1 MKKIPLHSLVVLV
14 GPRGSGKTTWAKTHF
29 PMHEIVSLSCLKQ
42 QLCGD
47 PNNNDIAT
55 EAYKEFF
62 RSCALRLEF
71 GQRAVADATNLK
83 KSDRLQ
89 LVQVAESFGVDC
101 YYVVFNKV
109 YPVENPSQQTISQSL
124 FNSSKP
130 QISTGDFGR
139 AIVVDPDAATVVG
152 FPTQLQNHQLLAVGD
167 VHGNFESMQRAVEMA
182 REDQRQLIWLGDV
195 VDYGRSNLKCV
206 RLAYETVKAGAAHM
220 IWGNHERKIDRWIQS
235 NFGADFRGRLSDANL
250 LTCQEI
256 LILSDERRRKFLS
269 AWNAL
274 KSWSSNHLVLDKF
287 LFTHGAATP
296 SMWHIHDR
304 RLTHLESN
312 MAFFGEVDS
321 NVPVKSDGYPNRV
334 WHWVEQ
340 IPADHTV
347 VVGHDWLDR
356 VTNLVVEKTNSHGGR
371 AVVVDCGS
379 SKGGQLAGVAI
390 DVKENKM
397 QTVYFGT

>member
-14 GPRGSGKTTWAKTHF
+14 GSRGSGKTTWANANF
-29 PMHEIVSLSCLKQ
+29 SSHEIVSLSGLKQ
-42 QLCGD
+42 ALCGD
-47 PNNNDIAT
+47 SENNDVAA

-62 RSCALRLEF
+62 RACALRLEF

-83 KSDRLQ
+83 KSDRLR
-89 LVQVAESFGVDC
+89 LVEAAESFGAEC

-109 YPVENPSQQTISQSL
+109 YPIENNAQQTISQSL

-139 AIVVDPDAATVVG
+139 AAVLDPERATVVK
-152 FPTQLQNHQLLAVGD
+152 FPNSLDKTQLLAIGD
-167 VHGNFESMQRAVEMA
+167 VHGNFEGMQKAVEVA
-182 REDQRQLIWLGDV
+182 RKGQRHIIWLGDV
-195 VDYGRSNLKCV
+195 VDYGRNNLKCV
-206 RLAYETVKAGAAHM
+206 RLAYETVRAGEAHM
-220 IWGNHERKIDRWIQS
+220 IWGNHERKIDRWIQG
-235 NFGADFRGRLSDANL
+235 NFGETFRGRLSDANL

-256 LILSDERRRKFLS
+256 LSLSDERRRKFLA

-296 SMWHIHDR
+296 SMWHIRER

-312 MAFFGEVDS
+312 MAFFGEVD
-321 NVPVKSDGYPNRV
+321 NDVPVKSDGYPNRV
-334 WHWVEQ
+334 WNWVEK
-340 IPADHTV
+340 IPPDHTV

-356 VTNLVVEKTNSHGGR
+356 VTNLVVEKPNSQGGR

-379 SKGGQLAGVAI
+379 SKGGQLAGMEI
-390 DVKENKM
+390 DLENNQM
-397 QTVYFGT
+397 QPVYFPP